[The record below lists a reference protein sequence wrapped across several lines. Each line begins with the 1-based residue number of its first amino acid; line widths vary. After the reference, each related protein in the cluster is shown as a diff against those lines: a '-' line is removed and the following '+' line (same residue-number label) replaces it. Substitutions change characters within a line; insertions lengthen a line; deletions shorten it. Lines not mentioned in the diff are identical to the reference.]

1 MSLGLALYVSL
12 ICALL
17 DWAGGYGCYLSSVG
31 APIVSGAVVGL
42 LLGDPKTGIIIG
54 GTLHLVY
61 MGVIGVGAAIP
72 ANKTTATTI
81 AVAMCIL
88 SGVSQEVAIGL
99 AVPASIMGQLSNI
112 LAWVINSTWMHLGD
126 KAAETADWKKLHSY
140 SALGSLVFFVA
151 KFIPIFLC
159 IYFGAPFVEKLN
171 ENMPALISRWLNVAK
186 GMLPALGFGM
196 LFSMM
201 YKPKYL
207 PYFII
212 GFILAAV
219 FHGSLLSIGALGV
232 AAALI
237 SFYNS
242 QEATPRKRGAR

>member
-1 MSLGLALYVSL
+1 MSIGLALYVSL
-12 ICALL
+12 ICTLL
-17 DWAGGYGCYLSSVG
+17 DWAGGYGCDLMQIAS
-31 APIVSGAVVGL
+31 PLVSGAIVGI
-42 LLGDPKTGIIIG
+42 LLGDATTGIIIG

-61 MGVIGVGAAIP
+61 MGVIGIGAAIP

-81 AVAMCIL
+81 AVAFCIL
-88 SGVSQEVAIGL
+88 SHLDQETAIAF

-112 LAWVINSTWMHLGD
+112 LAWVINSVWMHLGD
-126 KAAETADWKKLHSY
+126 QAAEEADFKKMTFY
-140 SALGSLVFFVA
+140 TWCGSAVFFIV
-151 KFIPIFLC
+151 KFVPIFLC
-159 IYFGAPFVEKLN
+159 IYYGAPFVEQLN
-171 ENMPALISRWLNVAK
+171 NNMPPLISRWLNVAK

-212 GFILAAV
+212 GFVLSAV
-219 FHGSLLSIGALGV
+219 FGGSLLAIGALGV

-237 SFYNS
+237 TYF
-242 QEATPRKRGAR
+242 GALEGAE

>member
-1 MSLGLALYVSL
+1 MSIGLALYVSL
-12 ICALL
+12 ICTLL
-17 DWAGGYGCYLSSVG
+17 DWAGGYGCDLMQIAS
-31 APIVSGAVVGL
+31 PIISGAIVGI
-42 LLGDPKTGIIIG
+42 LLGDAKTGIIIG

-81 AVAMCIL
+81 AVAFCIL
-88 SGVSQEVAIGL
+88 SHLDQETAIAL

-112 LAWVINSTWMHLGD
+112 AAWVINAVWMHLGD
-126 KAAETADWKKLHSY
+126 KAAEDADFRKMTVYTW
-140 SALGSLVFFVA
+140 LGSLVFFVV

-159 IYFGAPFVEKLN
+159 IYYGAPFVEALN
-171 ENMPALISRWLNVAK
+171 NNMPPLVSRWLNVAK

-212 GFILAAV
+212 GFILSAV
-219 FHGSLLSIGALGV
+219 FGGSLLAIGALGV
-232 AAALI
+232 AAALLAYY
-237 SFYNS
+237 SS
-242 QEATPRKRGAR
+242 TQKGVE

>member
-1 MSLGLALYVSL
+1 MSIGLALYASL
-12 ICALL
+12 ICTLL
-17 DWAGGYGCYLSSVG
+17 DWAGGYGCDLMQIAS
-31 APIVSGAVVGL
+31 PLVSGAVVGI
-42 LLGDPKTGIIIG
+42 LLGDAKTGIVIG

-81 AVAMCIL
+81 AVAFCIL
-88 SGVSQEVAIGL
+88 SHIDQETAIAF

-112 LAWVINSTWMHLGD
+112 AAWVINSVWMHLGD
-126 KAAETADWKKLHSY
+126 KAAEEADFKKMVLY
-140 SALGSLVFFVA
+140 TYCGSAVFFIV

-159 IYFGAPFVEKLN
+159 IYYGAPFVEALN
-171 ENMPALISRWLNVAK
+171 NNMPPLISRWLTVAK

-201 YKPKYL
+201 YKPKYI
-207 PYFII
+207 PYFIV

-219 FHGSLLSIGALGV
+219 LKVSLLGVGAIGV
-232 AAALI
+232 AAALL
-237 SFYNS
+237 SYFG
-242 QEATPRKRGAR
+242 ATKGGE

>member
-1 MSLGLALYVSL
+1 MSIGLALYVSL
-12 ICALL
+12 ICTLL
-17 DWAGGYGCYLSSVG
+17 DWAGGYGCDLMQIAS
-31 APIVSGAVVGL
+31 PLVSGAIVGI
-42 LLGDPKTGIIIG
+42 LLGDPTTGIVIG

-81 AVAMCIL
+81 AVAFCIL
-88 SGVSQEVAIGL
+88 SHLDQETAIAF

-112 LAWVINSTWMHLGD
+112 AAWVINSVWMHLGD
-126 KAAETADWKKLHSY
+126 KAAEDADFKKMTMY
-140 SALGSLVFFVA
+140 TWCGSAVFFIV

-159 IYFGAPFVEKLN
+159 IYYGAPFVEQLN
-171 ENMPALISRWLNVAK
+171 NNMPPLISRWLNVAK

-212 GFILAAV
+212 GFILSAV
-219 FHGSLLSIGALGV
+219 FGGSLLAIGALGV

-237 SFYNS
+237 TYF
-242 QEATPRKRGAR
+242 GAQKGAE